1 MKPLMNKFRLCAVV
15 AVAALTAASAFAS
28 APHTPRSLKD
38 LLEKNA
44 DWGSEQLRSRGYTR
58 ISSDRHHGKVVQYWW
73 SHQKNRCIR
82 AEAWDRDYHSIMTT
96 SSTDCHQYHDE
107 ATKDD
112 SSAGV
117 AIAAAAIIGAA
128 VLASSSHHRDDETN
142 QDANATAEFDR
153 GYRDGL
159 HHKGY
164 HNYNSSNAY
173 SNGYQEG
180 QSERSEQTNHH
191 SNNGYHSG
199 HRSYVSLDDLVG
211 ARAAGAESELERR
224 GFVNYGGYNRGNKS
238 FATWWNGKTRQC
250 VSAVTKEGHIKSFQ
264 NLDEGNCT

>member
-73 SHQKNRCIR
+73 SYQKNRCIR

-142 QDANATAEFDR
+142 RTPMQPQNLIVATATDCTIR
-153 GYRDGL
+153 VTTTTTAPMLTPMATR
-159 HHKGY
+159 KA
-164 HNYNSSNAY
+164 SP
-173 SNGYQEG
+173 
-180 QSERSEQTNHH
+180 
-191 SNNGYHSG
+191 SG
-199 HRSYVSLDDLVG
+199 AS
-211 ARAAGAESELERR
+211 
-224 GFVNYGGYNRGNKS
+224 
-238 FATWWNGKTRQC
+238 Q
-250 VSAVTKEGHIKSFQ
+250 AVTIRIMVTTADTGLVCFT
-264 NLDEGNCT
+264 G